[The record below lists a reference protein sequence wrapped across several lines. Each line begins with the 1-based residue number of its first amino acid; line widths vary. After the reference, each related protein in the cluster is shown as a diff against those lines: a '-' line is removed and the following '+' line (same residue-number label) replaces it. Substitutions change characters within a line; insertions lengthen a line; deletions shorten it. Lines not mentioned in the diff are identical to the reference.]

1 MKQTIEGF
9 IYLIIVCL
17 LFMAYLYPIVT
28 SVFGLKFKVN
38 VIQILIHIHISNFKN
53 NNEMLEHDSYFNHLA
68 QRLHT
73 IFALFITIA
82 FSNPIAHLW

>member
-28 SVFGLKFKVN
+28 SVFGL
-38 VIQILIHIHISNFKN
+38 
-53 NNEMLEHDSYFNHLA
+53 
-68 QRLHT
+68 
-73 IFALFITIA
+73 
-82 FSNPIAHLW
+82 